1 MSSAPPPPPP
11 RPAARSLQVS
21 DHTLLVCDGTLL
33 YVFTRRQSASV
44 LPVSGLTGVQWMRRS
59 MAIRNRF
66 ATDVMVDVDKEQLDD
81 ARAFGDW
88 LLSLAPA
95 DVG

>member
-1 MSSAPPPPPP
+1 MSTGPPPPPP

-21 DHTLLVCDGTLL
+21 DRSLLVCHGTLL
-33 YVFTRRQSASV
+33 YVFARRQSASV
-44 LPVSGLTGVQWMRRS
+44 LPVAGLTGVQWMRRS